1 MINLL
6 IFQYGVMG
14 GMLTTPPSMIVNH
27 STPRAPDSNVI
38 QADKRIIQLE
48 LCTLYPPP
56 ANAPAPTSRDR
67 PPGCRTVFVGG
78 LPDSITEDIMKSIFT
93 NYGEILTIRLSN
105 RKFCHIRFENEC
117 SVDLALELSGILI
130 ISFFFFKEYCFY
142 FLLFRF

>member
-1 MINLL
+1 MS
-6 IFQYGVMG
+6 

-38 QADKRIIQLE
+38 QTDKRIIQLE
-48 LCTLYPPP
+48 QCTLYPPP
-56 ANAPAPTSRDR
+56 ANAPAPTSRER

-105 RKFCHIRFENEC
+105 RKFCHIRFENER
-117 SVDLALELSGILI
+117 SVDLALELSGILVYFDFSNI
-130 ISFFFFKEYCFY
+130 YIYSYIYNYSSLFK
-142 FLLFRF
+142 

>member
-6 IFQYGVMG
+6 QYGVMS
-14 GMLTTPPSMIVNH
+14 GMLTTPPSMIINH
-27 STPRAPDSNVI
+27 TTPRAPEPNVI

-117 SVDLALELSGILI
+117 SVDLTLELSGILI
-130 ISFFFFKEYCFY
+130 ISYFFLNEYYFY
-142 FLLFRF
+142 CLLFRF

>member
-1 MINLL
+1 
-6 IFQYGVMG
+6 MG

-27 STPRAPDSNVI
+27 TTPRAPDSNVI
-38 QADKRIIQLE
+38 QTDKRIIQLE

-56 ANAPAPTSRDR
+56 ANAPAPTSRER

-78 LPDSITEDIMKSIFT
+78 LPESITEDIMKSIFT

-117 SVDLALELSGILI
+117 SVDLALELSGKSKI
-130 ISFFFFKEYCFY
+130 FNFY
-142 FLLFRF
+142 YSICLY

>member
-1 MINLL
+1 
-6 IFQYGVMG
+6 MG
-14 GMLTTPPSMIVNH
+14 GMLTPSSMIVNH
-27 STPRAPDSNVI
+27 TTPRAPDSNVI
-38 QADKRIIQLE
+38 QTDKRIIQLE

-56 ANAPAPTSRDR
+56 SNAPTPTSRER

-117 SVDLALELSGILI
+117 SVDLALELSGKTN
-130 ISFFFFKEYCFY
+130 S
-142 FLLFRF
+142 